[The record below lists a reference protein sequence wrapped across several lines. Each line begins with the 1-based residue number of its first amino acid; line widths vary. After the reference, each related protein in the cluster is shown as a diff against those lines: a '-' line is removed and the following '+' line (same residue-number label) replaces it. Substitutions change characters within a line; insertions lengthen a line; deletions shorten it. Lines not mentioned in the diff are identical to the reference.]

1 MLQSIFEVEQTGPNE
16 NEFLMH
22 SVKAA
27 TWCCFKVIKLECGFK
42 VANRH
47 FISNVMRIKLFS
59 PYLGIFVVKLCLE
72 KYEKQKLKWATKGWT
87 IIMRQH
93 GWHGKCYI
101 CSGLIYIRLFVSCIH
116 LIFTFVAA

>member
-1 MLQSIFEVEQTGPNE
+1 MSLCFHVIDLDRNVTVYEVEQTGLTE

-47 FISNVMRIKLFS
+47 FISNVMRIKLFVF
-59 PYLGIFVVKLCLE
+59 LFLN
-72 KYEKQKLKWATKGWT
+72 
-87 IIMRQH
+87 
-93 GWHGKCYI
+93 I
-101 CSGLIYIRLFVSCIH
+101 CCEIVSGEI
-116 LIFTFVAA
+116 